1 MSNFS
6 DVFALLQ
13 ARLRLRQARHC
24 DIGSVLVC
32 NFVQDVLN
40 STTYFVCKTYNSSQF
55 HFHYNAYEI
64 LSTGNLYLYS
74 IDQLIDFQLLSKYS
88 IDGVL
93 LAQLTHFIPT
103 PVDE

>member
-40 STTYFVCKTYNSSQF
+40 STLYFVCKTYNTSQF
-55 HFHYNAYEI
+55 HFHYITYEI
-64 LSTGNLYLYS
+64 LSTGNLYLYT
-74 IDQLIDFQLLSKYS
+74 IDQVIDFQLLSEYN

-103 PVDE
+103 PLDE